1 MPKQNSRPTTR
12 LTTRFTT
19 RFTTR
24 TRLTDRLAALIDP
37 AAAPPRPGPGSKVD
51 FFRLSP
57 DDEQRLER
65 DVF

>member
-1 MPKQNSRPTTR
+1 MPEQDSR
-12 LTTRFTT
+12 LTTRSTT
-19 RFTTR
+19 RFT

-51 FFRLSP
+51 FFHLSP

-65 DVF
+65 DFF